1 MPAKRAVGPKAPKLS
16 TRVCDTKAETP
27 VFSRAVDMGIMA
39 AMSTMLSQ
47 LMVL

>member
-1 MPAKRAVGPKAPKLS
+1 MPASNAIGPKVPRLPTS
-16 TRVCDTKAETP
+16 RPDTNVEAP